1 MIPAT
6 FSNISTSR
14 IAACLSL
21 IALTGCFNSK
31 NDELKQWMVA
41 ERGNTVAQ
49 VEPVSEPK
57 KFIPQAYDQASE
69 ISPFNNQNYC
79 KLCGE
84 TPRNPVQAWHCFRQ
98 NFVDERSIRERA
110 P

>member
-6 FSNISTSR
+6 FSNISTFR

-49 VEPVSEPK
+49 VKPVSEPK
-57 KFIPQAYDQASE
+57 KFIPQ
-69 ISPFNNQNYC
+69 
-79 KLCGE
+79 
-84 TPRNPVQAWHCFRQ
+84 T
-98 NFVDERSIRERA
+98 
-110 P
+110 